1 MSAPETKAAD
11 TKALDTSAPDSKAP
25 VTPLLE
31 VRGLTKRF
39 AGLVAN
45 DQVSL
50 TVREGEIVSIIGPNG
65 AGKSTL
71 FACITGFHKP
81 DAGRVVYRGR
91 TITGYSADRICRL
104 GIARTFQIVQV
115 IGEMTV
121 LENVMTGAFL
131 HAPRIREA
139 QRRAEEVLD
148 LTGLADKR
156 GFLGTAL
163 TIADKKR
170 LEVAMAF
177 ATGPRLLM
185 LDESMAGLTPVEL
198 QQIIQLLHRVRKSG
212 VTLVIVEHVMEA
224 VMQLSDR
231 VIVLNSGRM
240 LVEGTPREVVA
251 NPLVIQAYLGERYR
265 A

>member
-1 MSAPETKAAD
+1 MTA
-11 TKALDTSAPDSKAP
+11 
-25 VTPLLE
+25 PLLE
-31 VRGLTKRF
+31 VRGVTKKFGGLT
-39 AGLVAN
+39 AN
-45 DQVSL
+45 DDVSFS
-50 TVREGEIVSIIGPNG
+50 VAEGELVSIIGPNG

-71 FACITGFHKP
+71 FACITGFQKP
-81 DAGRVVYRGR
+81 DRGSIRYRGGE
-91 TITGYSADRICRL
+91 IAGLPADRICRL

-131 HAPRIREA
+131 HAPRRREA
-139 QRRAEEVLD
+139 LRRAEEVLD
-148 LTGLADKR
+148 IAGLSDKG

-170 LEVAMAF
+170 LEVAMAL
-177 ATGPRLLM
+177 ATDPKLLM
-185 LDESMAGLTPVEL
+185 LDESMAGLTQVEL
-198 QQIIQLLHRVRKSG
+198 KEIIHLLRAVRKRG

-231 VIVLNSGRM
+231 VIVLNSGRKI
-240 LVEGTPREVVA
+240 VEGSPREVVA
-251 NPLVIQAYLGERYR
+251 NQQVIQAYLGERYR